1 MERGSRVMKLVRDE
15 NYEQCRLIIKVLMN
29 TPITVYTP
37 LGRQIFVDF
46 SDSYGFEKE
55 FFDYIESGLR
65 ADDPIFDFEMLEIL
79 IDELDIVLQN
89 RRIFTTYEDRKEL
102 IDGES
107 TFGDYLEKLSWKA
120 RELRLE

>member
-1 MERGSRVMKLVRDE
+1 MLVKDE
-15 NYEQCRLIIKVLMN
+15 NYEECRLFIKVMMN
-29 TPITVYTP
+29 TPIMVYTP

-46 SDSYGFEKE
+46 SDIYGFEKE

-65 ADDPIFDFEMLEIL
+65 TGDPIFDFEMLEIL

-102 IDGES
+102 IDGEPA
-107 TFGDYLEKLSWKA
+107 FGDYLEKLSWKA

>member
-1 MERGSRVMKLVRDE
+1 MLVKDE
-15 NYEQCRLIIKVLMN
+15 NYEECRLFIKVMMN

-102 IDGES
+102 IDNEP
-107 TFGDYLEKLSWKA
+107 TLGDYVEKLSLVASK
-120 RELRLE
+120 LKLE

>member
-1 MERGSRVMKLVRDE
+1 MMLVRDE
-15 NYEQCRLIIKVLMN
+15 NYEECRLFIKVMMN
-29 TPITVYTP
+29 TPIMVYTP

-65 ADDPIFDFEMLEIL
+65 ADDPIFDLEMLEIL

-89 RRIFTTYEDRKEL
+89 YRIFTTREDRKEL
-102 IDGES
+102 IDNEP
-107 TFGDYLEKLSWKA
+107 TLGDYVEKLSLVASKLKI
-120 RELRLE
+120 E

>member
-1 MERGSRVMKLVRDE
+1 MKLVRDE
-15 NYEQCRLIIKVLMN
+15 NYEQCRLIIKELMN
-29 TPITVYTP
+29 TPIMVYTP
-37 LGRQIFVDF
+37 LGHQVFVDF
-46 SDSYGFEKE
+46 SDSYSFEKE
-55 FFDYIESGLR
+55 FFDYIEEGLR

-79 IDELDIVLQN
+79 IDELDIVLHN
-89 RRIFTTYEDRKEL
+89 CRIFTTYEDRKEL